1 MSHYRPHNPPSP
13 LLIGYDPFRDLPFDH
28 LARLIEQVVDET
40 VKPPQRQPG
49 VGQPPYSPRLCVKI
63 LIYSYCIGV
72 RSSRV
77 MERQCHESLPYLYL
91 TRGDAPSYR
100 TLCTARTQQ
109 GEYVEAVWVGLFS
122 VAAAAGIERLGRIAI
137 DSTKLRA
144 NASPDAVVKQEE
156 YAALREELER
166 IQAEVARIDA
176 LEEAEGSAGQTRTG
190 KTVPHEQMRDILRR
204 VRRQQ
209 REARREQRTRPAEAS
224 ESGDA
229 PTLPL
234 EDLPAAP
241 PAAPA
246 PATTASASEPEP
258 EPKAMSPQMLK
269 QVADA
274 LKAVQEA
281 EAEGRKHLC
290 LTDPDARMMFGER
303 HRGLRESHSFE
314 VAADNGLLV
323 AAEATQEPSDQR
335 RLEALVAAAQE
346 HEPEGV
352 QAVDADSG
360 YYSGEA
366 LIPLLRAGIDTC
378 IPDSSTA
385 ADVHQGQPVG
395 TTQNRSR
402 GTVPFTYDAE
412 ADLYRCPEG
421 NELVRDCRRR
431 AAGQQVTVYRAVQ
444 PCTDCPRRAECLTQ
458 KNAQFRNL
466 SVPAEQEL
474 LQAARDRFDDPAHRK
489 RYHHRGEQVETV
501 FGFLKGTLGF
511 NRWWLRGKEK
521 VAVEAKFFKAAYQ
534 FRKVHKA
541 WAG

>member
-1 MSHYRPHNPPSP
+1 MSHYRPHHAPSP
-13 LLIGYDPFRDLPFDH
+13 LLIGYDPFRDLPGDH
-28 LARLIEQVVDET
+28 LARLIEQVVEET
-40 VKPPQRQPG
+40 VKPPQRQRG
-49 VGQPPYSPRLCVKI
+49 VGQPPYDPRLCVKV
-63 LIYSYCIGV
+63 LIYSYCVGL

-77 MERQCHESLPYLYL
+77 MERQCRESLPYLYL
-91 TRGDAPSYR
+91 TRGEAPSYR

-109 GEYVEAVWVGLFS
+109 GEFVEAVWVGLFS
-122 VAAAAGIERLGRIAI
+122 VAAAVGIERLGRIAI

-144 NASPDAVVKQEE
+144 NASPEAVVKQEE
-156 YAALREELER
+156 YAALRQELER
-166 IQAEVARIDA
+166 IQAEVTRIDA
-176 LEEAEGSAGQTRTG
+176 LEAAEGSAGQTQTG
-190 KTVPHEQMRDILRR
+190 KTVPHEHMRDILRR
-204 VRRQQ
+204 VRHQQ
-209 REARREQRTRPAEAS
+209 RKARREGPTAAADAPDTLGVAPSLPLDDLPLATAGAEA
-224 ESGDA
+224 
-229 PTLPL
+229 P
-234 EDLPAAP
+234 
-241 PAAPA
+241 
-246 PATTASASEPEP
+246 PEP

-323 AAEATQEPSDQR
+323 AADATQEPNDQR

-352 QAVDADSG
+352 KAVDADSG

-366 LIPLLRAGIDTC
+366 MIPLLRAGIDTC

-402 GTVPFTYDAE
+402 GTVPFSYDPE

-444 PCTDCPRRAECLTQ
+444 PCTECPRRAECLTQ

-474 LQAARDRFDDPAHRK
+474 LQAARDRFAEPAHRD

-521 VAVEAKFFKAAYQ
+521 VAAEAKLFKTAYQ
-534 FRKVHKA
+534 FRKVRKA
-541 WAG
+541 WTG

>member
-1 MSHYRPHNPPSP
+1 MSRYRRHDPPSP
-13 LLIGYDPFRDLPFDH
+13 LLIGYDPWRDLPFDH
-28 LARLIEQVVDET
+28 LARLIEQVVQET

-49 VGQPPYSPRLCVKI
+49 VGQPPYDPRLCVKV

-77 MERQCHESLPYLYL
+77 MERHCQESLPYLYL
-91 TRGDAPSYR
+91 TRGEVPSYR
-100 TLCTARTQQ
+100 TLCTARKQQ
-109 GEYVEAVWVGLFS
+109 GEYVEAVWLGLFS
-122 VAAAAGIERLGRIAI
+122 IAAAVGIERLGRIAI

-156 YAALREELER
+156 YAAFRQELER

-176 LEEAEGSAGQTRTG
+176 LEEAEGSAGQTQTG
-190 KTVPHEQMRDILRR
+190 KIVPQEHMRDILRR
-204 VRRQQ
+204 VRYQQ
-209 REARREQRTRPAEAS
+209 RQARREKQTSPAEAS
-224 ESGDA
+224 EPGDA
-229 PTLPL
+229 ATLPL
-234 EDLPAAP
+234 EDLPSAP
-241 PAAPA
+241 PAATA
-246 PATTASASEPEP
+246 PEAVPEAVP
-258 EPKAMSPQMLK
+258 EAEAKAMSPHMLK

-274 LKAVQEA
+274 LKAVREA

-290 LTDPDARMMFGER
+290 LTDPDARMMYGER

-323 AAEATQEPSDQR
+323 AAAATQEPGDQR
-335 RLEALVAAAQE
+335 RLEALVASAQE
-346 HEPEGV
+346 QEPQGV

-402 GTVPFTYDAE
+402 GTVPFTYDPQ
-412 ADLYRCPEG
+412 ADFYRCPEG

-444 PCTDCPRRAECLTQ
+444 PCTECPRRAECLTQ
-458 KNAQFRNL
+458 KNAVYRNL
-466 SVPAEQEL
+466 SIAAEHEL
-474 LQAARDRFDDPAHRK
+474 LQAARERFDDPAHRK

-501 FGFLKGTLGF
+501 FGFLRATLGI

-521 VAVEAKFFKAAYQ
+521 VATEAKLFKTAYQ

-541 WAG
+541 WAS